1 MESRIEFNG
10 RTINVK
16 EPTISDWSKVMKYKD
31 LLDEEELYYKM
42 LEEFTGMEKDEILK
56 QDAATIIRLGDVV
69 QNILMYENKKL
80 YKEIEHNGMTYELMD
95 VNNISFGQYVD
106 LDTFLRKDEKYRTQH
121 LNELAAYMYVEKGT
135 KYADSDFKKRIEAM
149 KDLPIKYINS
159 ALFFFIEYSRG
170 VSKSYPAL
178 FQEQIDG
185 EAAQDKNS
193 FYGHYG
199 WYHAI
204 SQLAENKVWQ
214 IDNVVNLTLI
224 SALNHLSYLVDLNKE
239 KEREI
244 KKQQQQI
251 KNR

>member
-135 KYADSDFKKRIEAM
+135 
-149 KDLPIKYINS
+149 
-159 ALFFFIEYSRG
+159 ALFFLLNIAEASQSLTQLYSKNKLMVKLLKIRIVFMVITDG
-170 VSKSYPAL
+170 IMQFHNSPKTKYGKLIMWLISPLSVPLITLATLWILIKRRREKSKSN
-178 FQEQIDG
+178 
-185 EAAQDKNS
+185 NS
-193 FYGHYG
+193 
-199 WYHAI
+199 
-204 SQLAENKVWQ
+204 K
-214 IDNVVNLTLI
+214 
-224 SALNHLSYLVDLNKE
+224 
-239 KEREI
+239 
-244 KKQQQQI
+244 
-251 KNR
+251 

>member
-159 ALFFFIEYSRG
+159 ALFFLLNIAEASQSLTQLYSKNKLMVKLLKIRIVFMVITDG
-170 VSKSYPAL
+170 IMQFHNSPKTKYGKLIMWLISPLSVPLITLATLWILIKRRREKSKSN
-178 FQEQIDG
+178 
-185 EAAQDKNS
+185 NS
-193 FYGHYG
+193 
-199 WYHAI
+199 
-204 SQLAENKVWQ
+204 K
-214 IDNVVNLTLI
+214 
-224 SALNHLSYLVDLNKE
+224 
-239 KEREI
+239 
-244 KKQQQQI
+244 
-251 KNR
+251 